1 MKLLDRMAAARARL
15 PAVYW
20 TVWLGTLINRLG
32 GFVGPLLTFYLTRDR
47 GYPLTR
53 AGAIVACFGAGQ
65 IVAAL
70 AGGVLADRLGRK
82 VTMVISMFGGGG
94 TMLVLAAVRSDQA
107 IAAAVLVLGFAGELY
122 RPAVAALVADVVP
135 RQDRVYAYGLLYWCV
150 NIGFAV
156 APVLG
161 GLLAQVDFTI
171 LFVVDAATSF
181 AFGVLILVRVPET
194 RPRRAAH
201 HPGDTPHGL
210 ATALRDRG
218 FVLLLGLVFL
228 LCLIAMQSMVP
239 LSGYMLAQGHD
250 TAVYGGVLAVNG
262 VVIVLLQPWLTAKIE
277 RRDPSRV
284 LALAAIVTGAGFALH
299 GAGSAVVIHV
309 AAVVVWTIGEI
320 LASPTTAA
328 LVAGFAPPA
337 ARGRY
342 QGLYTM
348 AWGCAYLGAP
358 LLGARVLRD
367 AGPAA
372 LWLGCLGLGAI
383 VAIGHLATARGR
395 ARRIELS
402 AESSSMSWPSVPPTS
417 PPSESS

>member
-1 MKLLDRMAAARARL
+1 MKLFARIAAARARL

-20 TVWLGTLINRLG
+20 TVWFGTLVNRLG
-32 GFVGPLLTFYLTRDR
+32 GFVGPLLTFYLTGTR
-47 GYPLTR
+47 GYSLTR

-70 AGGVLADRLGRK
+70 VGGVLADRLGRK
-82 VTMVISMFGGGG
+82 ATMVISMFGGAG
-94 TMLVLAAVRSDQA
+94 TMLVLAAVRSDHA

-150 NIGFAV
+150 NIGFAI
-156 APVLG
+156 APVVG
-161 GLLAQVDFTI
+161 GLLARIDFTI

-181 AFGVLILVRVPET
+181 GFGVLILVRVPET
-194 RPRRAAH
+194 RPRRADH
-201 HPGDTPHGL
+201 RPGETMHGIG
-210 ATALRDRG
+210 TALRDRG
-218 FVLLLGLVFL
+218 FAILLGLVFL

-262 VVIVLLQPWLTAKIE
+262 VVIVLLQPWLTRVIE

-284 LALAAIVTGAGFALH
+284 LALAAIITGAGFALH
-299 GAGSAVVIHV
+299 GAGRAIPIHV
-309 AAVVVWTIGEI
+309 VAVMVWTIGEI
-320 LASPTTAA
+320 LASPTTSA

-348 AWGCAYLGAP
+348 AWGCAYLAAP
-358 LLGARVLRD
+358 LLGAGVLRH
-367 AGPAA
+367 AGPTA
-372 LWLGCLGLGAI
+372 LWLGCLGLGAA
-383 VAIGHLATARGR
+383 VAIGHLAAASRR
-395 ARRIELS
+395 ARRI
-402 AESSSMSWPSVPPTS
+402 AAIADSSSMSWPSVPPTS